1 MLDLKTHELETVRN
15 ILNRFVPEAEIIVF
29 GSRIHGTAKPWSDLD
44 LAIKAESALDWKVL
58 EEIKEAFQES
68 ELPFRVDVLDW
79 NEITPAFRRA
89 IEGNG
94 FEILPWNN
102 FLKNNGVKP

>member
-1 MLDLKTHELETVRN
+1 MLDLKPHELEMVRN

-29 GSRIHGTAKPWSDLD
+29 GSRVHGTAKPWSDLD
-44 LAIKAESALDWKVL
+44 LAIKAKSALDWKLL

-79 NEITPAFRRA
+79 NEITGAFRRA
-89 IEGNG
+89 IEESGC
-94 FEILPWNN
+94 EYLR
-102 FLKNNGVKP
+102 